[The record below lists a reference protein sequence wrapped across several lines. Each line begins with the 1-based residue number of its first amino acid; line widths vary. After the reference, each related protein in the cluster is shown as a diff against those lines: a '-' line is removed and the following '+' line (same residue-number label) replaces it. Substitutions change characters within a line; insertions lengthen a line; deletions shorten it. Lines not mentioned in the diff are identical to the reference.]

1 MTNQRKRSP
10 LLSPQQTT
18 TGQEKQRAPAASAP
32 CNHMTRR
39 HQMARRAVLKSA
51 LGGVLLAP
59 FMRSRVL
66 QAQNA
71 SPKRIVLVFT
81 PDSHPPEWWPTGS
94 GSNFVLQE
102 PLADFS
108 GLESDMLFVRRLDH
122 SWSFDNHHEAG
133 IVQLFT
139 GARFQDDTSRYASGP
154 SIDQYLL
161 QNTELRGATPRASVH
176 LAVDDGRTD
185 KRHVISYSGAA
196 QPIQNEVDPGRAF
209 RTLFDGVSFGDT
221 STAPP
226 PDANAGPSL
235 QQQIDQRVTE
245 VSVEELR
252 YMQRFLG
259 QEERERLELHVE
271 SLRELQL
278 QLEAQT
284 VPAGAGGAAA
294 VGGACE
300 EVNTQG
306 FSNRLNNA
314 ETMTAWAKMNAELLV
329 NSFTCDI
336 ARAGVYQF
344 SFSGGHHEGLLN
356 FQKSWHDDV
365 AHVSRTDDS
374 VSVGGEN
381 MTTRRAFQAF
391 DRFWSGQVA
400 YLASRLAYLTQRL
413 ASIAEGDGTMLDNT
427 LIYWGVESGTN
438 HSHDPNDMQYLL
450 IGGRNMGFQLGQF
463 LDVGRQSAH
472 RLHVSVLHAFGLEEE
487 TFGPADDGSGPLP
500 GVLA

>member
-1 MTNQRKRSP
+1 MTSGKRSP
-10 LLSPQQTT
+10 VVRTT
-18 TGQEKQRAPAASAP
+18 NGSDGNAA
-32 CNHMTRR
+32 CNHLTKR
-39 HQMARRAVLKSA
+39 HRMARRALLQSA

-59 FMRSRVL
+59 FLRTRAL
-66 QAQNA
+66 QAQDT
-71 SPKRIVLVFT
+71 SPKRIILVFT

-94 GSNFVLQE
+94 GADFALQE
-102 PLADFS
+102 PLADFA
-108 GLESDMLFVRRLDH
+108 GMEREMLFVRRLDH
-122 SWSFDNHHEAG
+122 SWTFDNHHEAG

-161 QNTELRGATPRASVH
+161 QNTDLRGGTPRASVH

-196 QPIQNEVDPGRAF
+196 QPIQNEVDPSRAF
-209 RTLFDGVSFGDT
+209 RTLFDGVSFGQ
-221 STAPP
+221 APASP
-226 PDANAGPSL
+226 AAPANAGPTL
-235 QQQIDQRVTE
+235 DQQIDQRITE
-245 VSVEELR
+245 VSVSELQ

-271 SLRELQL
+271 SLNELQKRIEL
-278 QLEAQT
+278 QT
-284 VPAGAGGAAA
+284 MPTGSGNVV

-300 EVNTQG
+300 ETNTQG

-314 ETMTAWAKMNAELLV
+314 DTMTAWAKMNADLLV
-329 NSFTCDI
+329 NAFTCDI
-336 ARAGVYQF
+336 SRAGVFQF
-344 SFSGGHHEGLLN
+344 SFSGGHHEGLLG

-374 VSVGGEN
+374 VSVGGET
-381 MTTRRAFQAF
+381 MTSRRAFQAF
-391 DRFWSGQVA
+391 DRFWAGQI
-400 YLASRLAYLTQRL
+400 AYLTQRL

-438 HSHDPNDMQYLL
+438 HSHNPNDMQYLL

-472 RLHVSVLHAFGLEEE
+472 RLHVSVLNAFGLDEE
-487 TFGPADDGSGPLP
+487 TFGPADDGTGPLP